1 MIKKINYLLVLI
13 SIIGSI
19 VILLISPFN
28 IVNFL
33 KTIAIFITILI
44 PYILEKLF
52 KTKIEEKYKFVIIL
66 FVFMAHF
73 LGVIVNLYD
82 KVLYYDK
89 IMHFISGIVT
99 AFLSIKL
106 VSSKN
111 KYINAILLIIISL
124 AVASIWEIFE
134 YISSITL
141 NIDPQKVIE
150 TGIHDTM
157 QDIIVA
163 FLGSILVS
171 ICYLKSVKE
180 KI

>member
-1 MIKKINYLLVLI
+1 MIKKINYLLI
-13 SIIGSI
+13 ITAIIGSL
-19 VILLISPFN
+19 VILFITPFN

-33 KTIAIFITILI
+33 KTIAIFLTILAPLFI
-44 PYILEKLF
+44 EKIFKIKLED
-52 KTKIEEKYKFVIIL
+52 KYKLAIIS
-66 FVFMAHF
+66 FVFFAHF

-82 KVLYYDK
+82 KVYCYDK
-89 IMHFISGIVT
+89 VMHFLSGVLT

-106 VSSKN
+106 VNSKN

-124 AVASIWEIFE
+124 AVAALWEIFE
-134 YISSITL
+134 YTSSL
-141 NIDPQKVIE
+141 LFNIDPQKTLE

-171 ICYLKSVKE
+171 ISYLKSE
-180 KI
+180 